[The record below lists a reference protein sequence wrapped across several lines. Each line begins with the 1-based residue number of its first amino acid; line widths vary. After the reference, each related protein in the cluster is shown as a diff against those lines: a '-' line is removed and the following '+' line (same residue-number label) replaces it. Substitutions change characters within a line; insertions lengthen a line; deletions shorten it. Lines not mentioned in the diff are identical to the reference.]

1 MFQANSDKMRQ
12 KQLRKIEQIKVDE
25 DNALFFITKRLEDM
39 SSDDESSHSL
49 AIELERLNR
58 RLDDRRYARR
68 DTD

>member
-12 KQLRKIEQIKVDE
+12 KQLKKIEQIKVDE
-25 DNALFFITKRLEDM
+25 DNALFFVTKRLEDM

-58 RLDDRRYARR
+58 RMDDRRYARR
-68 DTD
+68 DLG